1 MAGIYTPTITFYP
14 NGIYTISSTNST
26 PYFVLQ
32 NSMGSYLYNIFY
44 IYLQS
49 NTQEQILQGLNF
61 RSYDV
66 NGDIKT
72 FLNTTTIDPYQYQN
86 SLFLKPLNKDIVL
99 NGRTSIN
106 FNLLPSETINFVFYV
121 NQTANPYLL
130 KEPSLFDEYFFKQ
143 QYDYLNGF
151 VDEI

>member
-1 MAGIYTPTITFYP
+1 MAGIYTPTTTFFP
-14 NGIYTISSTNST
+14 NGTYTISSNDPT
-26 PYFVLQ
+26 PYFVIQ
-32 NSMGSYLYNIFY
+32 NSMGSYLYGIFY

-49 NTQEQILQGLNF
+49 NSTEQLLQGLNF

-72 FLNTTTIDPYQYQN
+72 FLNTTVIDPYQYQN
-86 SLFLKPLNKDIVL
+86 SLFVKPIRKDIVL

-106 FNLLPSETINFVFYV
+106 FNLLPSETINFIFYV
-121 NQTANPYLL
+121 NQLANSYLL
-130 KEPSLFDEYFFKQ
+130 KEPSLFDDYFFKQ

-151 VDEI
+151 VDEV